1 MKQTRVERERLRTT
15 SAGIALALLLLLAA
29 LAAQAIGAQEQQQQE
44 EQQTP
49 ASAPEADAPEEE
61 EEVALSRYD
70 IRLALDFDNR
80 TYTGTERVRWVNDSD
95 RAAYVLYFH
104 LYSNMRA
111 SASQRPAPQA
121 RAPEGPGAQASQPV
135 PPTAPDEPRIE
146 VTEVSAAATGTP
158 LGFALDDQATTLRV
172 NLREPVMKGRAV
184 EVSIKFKGSVPEID
198 PEETG
203 LVVHVLQQVG
213 AALRSEREVRRA
225 RDLNFRCRG
234 QMLLG
239 TAYPVLAA
247 RDGDDWQRKV
257 EMSIGDMV
265 YTEAADY
272 RVTVD
277 APPDVKLFASG
288 EPITAAPAA
297 TTTAPPH
304 GEAGRLREFA
314 GERLRDFAL
323 VAGRGLRSEER
334 LVGATRVRSVF
345 AQEHEIVGRRVLA
358 QTADAVRVY
367 SARFGPLPYKT
378 INVVD
383 TPLVAGLGSAEFAGL
398 GAIASAFYVDFDS
411 ALVRNL
417 PEIIREQRASVEDSL
432 EWTVAHV
439 VAHQWWGKVVGNDPE
454 RDPVLDEALA
464 NWSALLYYRDV
475 HSEERAAAV
484 MEDQL
489 RGVYKVYRTFGG
501 EDMAAD
507 RNAREYRNS
516 FQYSAIVAS
525 KGALM
530 FAELRRLLGHQKFF
544 AALGN
549 YYNANMYEIAELDD
563 LRGAFV
569 AEAPL
574 LQRRAVTRTF
584 NRWLSGKRGDED
596 IAPPDPQLA
605 AALGINP
612 SITKSN
618 EGNRFARLGKF
629 FWQQMTRIR

>member
-1 MKQTRVERERLRTT
+1 LNHRGEQSKRQRESGSYSTAL
-15 SAGIALALLLLLAA
+15 LALLIFFCLTSGVAVGQPPPPTA
-29 LAAQAIGAQEQQQQE
+29 SPS
-44 EQQTP
+44 T
-49 ASAPEADAPEEE
+49 ASAPDAATEAQTARTDYRIN
-61 EEVALSRYD
+61 LS
-70 IRLALDFDNR
+70 LDFDAR
-80 TYTGTERVRWVNDSD
+80 TYTGTERVRWTNDQE
-95 RAAYVLYFH
+95 RPAYVLYFH
-104 LYSNMRA
+104 LYSNVRA
-111 SASQRPAPQA
+111 ATAQQRPPATAAAAAQ
-121 RAPEGPGAQASQPV
+121 GAGAAA
-135 PPTAPDEPRIE
+135 TDEPRIDVLE
-146 VTEVSAAATGTP
+146 VTAAATGTP
-158 LGFALDDQATTLRV
+158 LPFALDDQGTTLRV
-172 NLREPVMKGRAV
+172 NLREPVIGGRAT
-184 EVSIKFKGSVPEID
+184 EIEIKFKGSVPEID
-198 PEETG
+198 VEETG

-225 RDLNFRCRG
+225 RDINFRCRG

-257 EMSIGDMV
+257 EPSIGDMV
-265 YTEAADY
+265 YTEASDY
-272 RVTVD
+272 HVTVD
-277 APPDVKLFASG
+277 APKDVAVFASG
-288 EPITAAPAA
+288 EA
-297 TTTAPPH
+297 TTIYAV
-304 GEAGRLREFA
+304 GEARAAHEFS
-314 GERLRDFAL
+314 GEALRDFA
-323 VAGRGLRSEER
+323 VIAGRSLRSEER
-334 LVGATRVRSVF
+334 SVGETRVRSVF
-345 AQEHEIVGRRVLA
+345 APDHEIVGRRVLN

-367 SARFGPLPYKT
+367 SMRFGTLPYKT
-378 INVVD
+378 INIVD
-383 TPLVAGLGSAEFAGL
+383 TPLVAGLGSAEFSGL

-411 ALVRNL
+411 PPVRNL

-439 VAHQWWGKVVGNDPE
+439 VAHQWWGGVVGNDPS

-475 HSEERAAAV
+475 HSEERALAV

-516 FQYSAIVAS
+516 FQYSAIVVS

-544 AALGN
+544 AALRN
-549 YYNANMYEIAELDD
+549 YYNANMYEVAEMDD

-574 LQRRAVTRTF
+574 LQRRAVTRTL

-612 SITKSN
+612 SLTKKD